1 MTSRTRIRFPR
12 IKGLTEQQTDF
23 TFEGAPPPGRV
34 GTAAPVTS
42 EKGPP
47 SVPRRPLAVP
57 AAGHSPHSDKGR

>member
-1 MTSRTRIRFPR
+1 MTRRTRIRFPR

-34 GTAAPVTS
+34 GNGAPVTS

-47 SVPRRPLAVP
+47 LVPRRQLAVP
-57 AAGHSPHSDKGR
+57 AVGRSPHSDKGR